1 MDRTAYEAM
10 RNIEMEE
17 KRMSRAGEIWECEF
31 SNGTIG
37 EMIVL
42 SDHGS
47 LNTVIT
53 LQDEDNGYCDIH
65 VNCKGRMHANSAK
78 LQYSYDKFLTNF
90 IRKLTDEEYAEIMAT
105 VAESLGISQ
114 QVIEK
119 EVVKEVEVVKEI
131 PCDNIE
137 LERTKAQLEVYKGMY
152 EGLLKGLIGHE

>member
-1 MDRTAYEAM
+1 PQRKPPDYVRESNYLNMAIVFRTLWTVYGWRSKRIADFLGAYLA
-10 RNIEMEE
+10 
-17 KRMSRAGEIWECEF
+17 F
-31 SNGTIG
+31 
-37 EMIVL
+37 
-42 SDHGS
+42 
-47 LNTVIT
+47 
-53 LQDEDNGYCDIH
+53 
-65 VNCKGRMHANSAK
+65 
-78 LQYSYDKFLTNF
+78 
-90 IRKLTDEEYAEIMAT
+90 EEYAEIMAA

>member
-1 MDRTAYEAM
+1 
-10 RNIEMEE
+10 
-17 KRMSRAGEIWECEF
+17 
-31 SNGTIG
+31 
-37 EMIVL
+37 
-42 SDHGS
+42 
-47 LNTVIT
+47 
-53 LQDEDNGYCDIH
+53 
-65 VNCKGRMHANSAK
+65 MHANSAK

-137 LERTKAQLEVYKGMY
+137 LERTKAQLEVYKGRTL
-152 EGLLKGLIGHE
+152 EGIDRA